1 MSGKGQVIYKSQPRN
16 VYAKKCD
23 QDLSFSI
30 KTRADK
36 ERFLHPYVLI
46 SRILTFLKYYEIP
59 GSASNKKEEGWWGV
73 TGKLEI
79 VYLACETNNP
89 DSEIES
95 NL

>member
-46 SRILTFLKYYEIP
+46 SRILTIFEI
-59 GSASNKKEEGWWGV
+59 ASNKKEEGWWGV